1 MEAGKLIKEDYTIE
15 SWTGFEEALNRAKD
29 LNNDIE
35 ATKEGVD
42 EATLRLKEAMNS
54 LEKVNNEG
62 EIVTGPVNNFEASEI
77 AKKKVT
83 VTWSAPE
90 STKGLEGYVLY
101 KDGKKIAEIGAEET
115 SYNFKGLNR
124 HTIYN
129 FKIAAKYS
137 NGELSKKESIT
148 LRTAR

>member
-1 MEAGKLIKEDYTIE
+1 MFFIKME
-15 SWTGFEEALNRAKD
+15 
-29 LNNDIE
+29 
-35 ATKEGVD
+35 
-42 EATLRLKEAMNS
+42 
-54 LEKVNNEG
+54 
-62 EIVTGPVNNFEASEI
+62 
-77 AKKKVT
+77 KKV
-83 VTWSAPE
+83 
-90 STKGLEGYVLY
+90 
-101 KDGKKIAEIGAEET
+101 AEIGAEET